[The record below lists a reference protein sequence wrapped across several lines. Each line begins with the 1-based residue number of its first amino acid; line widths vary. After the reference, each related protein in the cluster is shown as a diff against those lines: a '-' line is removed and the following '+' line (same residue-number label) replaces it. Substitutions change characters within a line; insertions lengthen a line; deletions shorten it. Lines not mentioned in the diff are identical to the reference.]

1 MFVYKIT
8 NKINGKFYI
17 GKTVS
22 TVEDRFRRHIYSSS
36 TSTTYLHSAIRKYGP
51 QNFEVVVIERAADK
65 KQLCEMEKRW
75 IAELSPPYNLTQ
87 GGEGGDTF
95 SLCTEEQRQQRK
107 SNHSAAIKH
116 MWDNMSD
123 DERSRRGRKTQQNTD
138 QVAKGAK
145 IAASRKRLFE
155 NETPESKQLRSE
167 KAKAGALK
175 VTRIPCKKCQRPIHP
190 GNINRHEQSC
200 GTRIEPTPRQRHTYT
215 LKSPEGNIIST
226 DSIRVFCNENNLSAH
241 ILMKNVGREIATL
254 TKGSSNVTQ
263 STLNTIGWTLINIT
277 PVG

>member
-1 MFVYKIT
+1 MFIYKIT

-22 TVEDRFRRHIYSSS
+22 TIEDRFRRHVYSLS
-36 TSTTYLHSAIRKYGP
+36 TSVTHLHSAMRKYGP
-51 QNFEVVVIERAADK
+51 ENFEVVVVDQAVDK

-75 IAELSPPYNLTQ
+75 IAELKPHYNLTQ
-87 GGEGGDTF
+87 GGDGGDTF
-95 SLCTEEQRQQRK
+95 ALCTEEQRQKRK
-107 SNHSAAIKH
+107 SNHSAAIKR

-145 IAASRKRLFE
+145 VSASRKQLFE

-175 VTRIPCKKCQRPIHP
+175 VARIPCKKCQRPIHP

-200 GTRIEPTPRQRHTYT
+200 GTRIKPTPRQRYTYT
-215 LKSPEGNIIST
+215 LKSPEGITMTTNSL
-226 DSIRVFCNENNLSAH
+226 REFCAESNLSAH
-241 ILMKNVGREIATL
+241 VLMKNVGREIVTL

-263 STLNTIGWTLINIT
+263 STLNTIGWTLVSVT